1 MMSVLTDLF
10 PTHELLSYANAVQL
24 KQFALA
30 ELFPDVKVFSDDIR
44 TIANSNQL
52 PTIAHIHAYDTEAE
66 IADRKAEVTTQEP
79 FYIKRKKI
87 LDEKTLRDIAQPR
100 NAQEKE
106 YLMQTV
112 FADAVDLVNS
122 INATAELMRV
132 KTLTE
137 GKFSLKGSDGND
149 YKFDYKLPKSAQTG
163 NTSKFNDDSV
173 DPIAL
178 IANWTSNADFV
189 ATRGL
194 TSRTALAAILSN
206 PHTVERVLGSNA
218 TVKSV
223 MPGDFAAYM
232 ASQGL
237 PQLVAYKDK
246 YVENGKTQN
255 FVDDSKLALFGDG
268 TVGNTVYG
276 VTPEESR
283 LVTSGSIQA
292 SQIGNVMLNS
302 FESDQDPIQ
311 STVKASAVVIPT
323 LAQRNSLLLA
333 DVL

>member
-1 MMSVLTDLF
+1 MSTLTDLF
-10 PTHELLSYANAVQL
+10 PTHELLSYINNLEL
-24 KQFALA
+24 KQFALS

-52 PTIAHIHAYDTEAE
+52 PTIAHIHAYNTEAE
-66 IADRKAEVTTQEP
+66 IGDRTAEVTTQEP
-79 FYIKRKKI
+79 YYVKRKKI
-87 LDEKTLRDIAQPR
+87 LDEKTLRELAQPR
-100 NAQEKE
+100 NPQEKE
-106 YLMQTV
+106 YLMKVV
-112 FADAVDLVNS
+112 FADVVELVNS
-122 INATAELMRV
+122 INATTELMRV

-137 GKFSLKGSDGND
+137 GKFNLKGSDGKD
-149 YKFDYKLPKSAQTG
+149 YKFDYKLPKTAQTG
-163 NTSKFNDDSV
+163 NTSKFNDTAV
-173 DPIAL
+173 DPIGL
-178 IANWTSNADFV
+178 IASWASSADFV

-194 TSRTALAAILSN
+194 TSQTALAAILSN
-206 PHTVERVLGSNA
+206 PHTVERVLGPNA

-237 PQLVAYKDK
+237 PQLVAYRDK
-246 YVENGKTQN
+246 YIEDGKTQN
-255 FVDDSKLALFGDG
+255 FVSDSKLALFGDG

-276 VTPEESR
+276 ITPEESR
-283 LVTSGSIQA
+283 MVTSGSIQA
-292 SQIGNVMLNS
+292 SQVGNVMINS
-302 FESDQDPIQ
+302 FESDYDPIQ